1 MRHEEYSGISWD
13 MKNVAALKAIEYE
26 FLPADRVKTDIIAMM

>member
-13 MKNVAALKAIEYE
+13 MKNVATLKAIEYE
-26 FLPADRVKTDIIAMM
+26 FLPADRVKIDIIAMM